1 MAINSTNINI
11 GKIYSYFIC
20 SQSIDQN
27 IFPEVLRSAQCYI
40 ALYPAPGESL
50 GFVAVTI
57 WFNPVALQVP
67 GSEYLLDLMDHSM
80 DNQTVCH
87 FGERASWR
95 VLPSLYVKGIVGR
108 CRKKNRH
115 IAIL

>member
-1 MAINSTNINI
+1 M
-11 GKIYSYFIC
+11 
-20 SQSIDQN
+20 
-27 IFPEVLRSAQCYI
+27 
-40 ALYPAPGESL
+40 
-50 GFVAVTI
+50 
-57 WFNPVALQVP
+57 ALQVP

-108 CRKKNRH
+108 CRKKIGISLLQQNQVTPQVQDTEQYN
-115 IAIL
+115 IELISEPLEKYSDLLTGYI

>member
-1 MAINSTNINI
+1 
-11 GKIYSYFIC
+11 
-20 SQSIDQN
+20 
-27 IFPEVLRSAQCYI
+27 
-40 ALYPAPGESL
+40 
-50 GFVAVTI
+50 
-57 WFNPVALQVP
+57 VALQVP

-115 IAIL
+115 IVTATKPSDSPGAGYRAI